1 MTKASGWWCV
11 SAIAIGLVLSVW
23 AANNAA
29 EEKKVPEKHDA
40 SALNHSL
47 RDVINVGAKM
57 FNEQGDYA
65 GCYRLYQGSLL
76 SVRPFLAPDL
86 QKRVDE
92 GIGNAEKMGSYADR
106 AFELRRVL
114 DDIRASSK
122 PAGKIVEK
130 KDEPKEKKKDDEP
143 KEKKKDDEPKEK
155 KKDEPKE
162 KKDDEPKEKKK
173 DEPAQA
179 KGQISGEITYAGK
192 PIAGG
197 FFVTLI
203 GKGDKKF
210 SSAIQKDGTFRFA
223 TPIPEGEYRVA
234 IEPIP
239 GEKAKVAILPPHFTS
254 AETSGLAITVQAGK
268 QSIKL
273 TLVK

>member
-1 MTKASGWWCV
+1 MTKATGWCCV
-11 SAIAIGLVLSVW
+11 SALAIGMMLSVG
-23 AANNAA
+23 AAQ
-29 EEKKVPEKHDA
+29 EKKAPEKHDA
-40 SALNHSL
+40 SALNNSL

-57 FNEQGDYA
+57 FNDQGDYV
-65 GCYRLYQGSLL
+65 GCYRLFQGSLL

-114 DDIRASSK
+114 DEIRASTK

-130 KDEPKEKKKDDEP
+130 KDEPKEKKKED
-143 KEKKKDDEPKEK
+143 KKDDL
-155 KKDEPKE
+155 
-162 KKDDEPKEKKK
+162 KEKKK
-173 DEPAQA
+173 DEPAAA
-179 KGQISGEITYAGK
+179 KGQIAGTTTYEGK

-197 FFVTLI
+197 YFVTLI

-210 SSAIQKDGTFRFA
+210 SSAIQKDGAFRFA
-223 TPIPEGEYRVA
+223 TPIPDGEYRVV

-239 GEKAKVAILPPHFTS
+239 GEKAKGLALPPRYAS
-254 AETSGLAITVQAGK
+254 AETSGLIITVQMGK
-268 QSIKL
+268 QSINL
-273 TLVK
+273 NLVK